1 VLKPSP
7 VLPQPISL
15 SGTPGINGA
24 ADIVA
29 IDDDPLTIRALQS
42 HLKRGGYRVATANQ
56 AMQGLDLIRSE
67 TAVAL
72 VDLHL
77 PDLSGM
83 DCLRYI
89 RQNYPETQT
98 IILTASSDTKDAV
111 AAMREGAFQFLTKPF
126 NPSQLLITIEK
137 AIETRRVK
145 NENVNL
151 KESFNHSLPVRLV
164 DNAFDLNGELLQKI
178 GRISGLDSTV
188 FIGGE
193 SGTGKSTVARMIHQ
207 RGHRANGPFIS
218 VNCASLPRDLL
229 ESELFGHTRG
239 AFTGAV
245 RDRVGHA
252 ELADGG
258 TLFLDEIGD
267 LPLDLQPKLLTF
279 LQDRT
284 IQRLG
289 SAESKRIDVRLIVAT
304 HRDLADMCRQNIFR
318 QDLYFRLMVIS
329 IDLLPL
335 RERKTEIASITSA
348 ILTNICQR
356 QRLAVK
362 RLNDSSLR
370 LLLDYDWPGNIRE
383 LENVLE
389 RAVAFSESDNIGPTE
404 LLFSARNLDRRSS
417 TSGPRDLDNRQSH
430 EATATPSVTLAGLS
444 LDEIE
449 RRAILE
455 TLAFC
460 EGNKAKSARSLGISE
475 KSIYNKMR
483 RLKINF

>member
-1 VLKPSP
+1 MLKSFP
-7 VLPQPISL
+7 SL
-15 SGTPGINGA
+15 SKPLLSPGTVGSRPSA
-24 ADIVA
+24 EIVA
-29 IDDDPLTIRALQS
+29 IDDDPLTIRSLQA
-42 HLKRGGYRVATANQ
+42 HLKRGGYRVATANA
-56 AMQGLDLIRSE
+56 AMQGLELITND

-77 PDLSGM
+77 PDLPGM

-89 RQNYPETQT
+89 RQHYPDLQT
-98 IILTASSDTKDAV
+98 IILTASSDIKDAV
-111 AAMREGAFQFLTKPF
+111 EAMREGAFQFLTKPF
-126 NPSQLLITIEK
+126 DPNQLLVTIEK

-145 NENVNL
+145 SENDNL
-151 KESFNHSLPVRLV
+151 KESLNHSLPVRIV
-164 DNAFDLNGELLQKI
+164 DNAFDLSGELLQQI
-178 GRISGLDSTV
+178 VRISGLDSTV

-207 RGHRANGPFIS
+207 RGHRASGPFIS

-279 LQDRT
+279 LQDRM

-304 HRDLADMCRQNIFR
+304 HRDLAEMCRDNIFR
-318 QDLYFRLMVIS
+318 QDLFFRLMVIS
-329 IDLLPL
+329 IELLPL
-335 RERKTEIASITSA
+335 RERKAEIASIGSS

-356 QRLAVK
+356 QRLPIK
-362 RLNDSSLR
+362 RLTESSSR
-370 LLLDYDWPGNIRE
+370 LLVDYDWPGNIRE

-389 RAVAFSESDNIGPTE
+389 RAVAFSESDYIGPTE
-404 LLFSARNLDRRSS
+404 LLFSARNLDRRNVVSV
-417 TSGPRDLDNRQSH
+417 PNDLRARDSI
-430 EATATPSVTLAGLS
+430 ATTATIASLAGLT

-455 TLAFC
+455 TLESC

-483 RLKINF
+483 RLKIDY